1 MVEFM
6 IAVST
11 QALEI
16 ASNLI
21 LSPNS
26 NIKSD
31 KTHDFSLEELFKLD
45 ILYFVIVI
53 ISILVILQ
61 FTILTIVNVE

>member
-21 LSPNS
+21 LSHNS
-26 NIKSD
+26 NIKSET
-31 KTHDFSLEELFKLD
+31 THDFILEELLKLD
-45 ILYFVIVI
+45 ILDFVIVI
-53 ISILVILQ
+53 IPILVILQ
-61 FTILTIVNVE
+61 ITILTIVNIN